1 MDVTAHQAEHFC
13 YFICVRAETKT
24 HIFIQRLNQLP
35 QFAHTKVVH
44 LFRLPNNE
52 STTYITSGNNILR
65 NYCLLLSPPSLSLVL
80 FLFYSFSLIVCNS
93 YQVSLGPTSV
103 ASNRAVGKPTVCC
116 RHFIGFQGGG
126 LLLFSVI
133 LARQ

>member
-1 MDVTAHQAEHFC
+1 MDVTAHQAEHLWLF
-13 YFICVRAETKT
+13 YLSLGRHKNTLFHSTNKT
-24 HIFIQRLNQLP
+24 DFHIAL
-35 QFAHTKVVH
+35 
-44 LFRLPNNE
+44 RLPNNE
-52 STTYITSGNNILR
+52 SATYITSGNNFLR
-65 NYCLLLSPPSLSLVL
+65 NHCSLRSAPPPPPSPSLALSP

-93 YQVSLGPTSV
+93 YQVSLRPTSV
-103 ASNRAVGKPTVCC
+103 ASNSAVGKPSVCC